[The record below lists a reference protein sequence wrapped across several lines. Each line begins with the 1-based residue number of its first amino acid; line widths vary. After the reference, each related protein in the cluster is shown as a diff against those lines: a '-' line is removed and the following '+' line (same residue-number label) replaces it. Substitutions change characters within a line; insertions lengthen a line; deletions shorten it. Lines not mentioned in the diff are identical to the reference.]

1 MATNTSTP
9 YLTNRFQATF
19 AATSGNNSTNQV
31 AISRCGFQQVSG
43 LSVSVGTTDYREGH
57 ELTTNVHKIP
67 GLTKVGNVTFKWGL
81 VNSTEDAA
89 IFDWLRGVATIQET
103 GPSGMFLMDITI
115 QMMTQTGTTQGG
127 PTWQL
132 FRCFPVSFSVPDL
145 NATSDG
151 VAINSLEV
159 AVGGFTFTPPTSPFA
174 SAATQASG
182 QDSWSPVV

>member
-1 MATNTSTP
+1 MATSASTP

-19 AATSGNNSTNQV
+19 TATAELNGSKSV
-31 AISRCGFQQVSG
+31 EISRCGFQQVSG

-81 VNSTEDAA
+81 VSSTEDAA

-103 GPSGMFLMDITI
+103 GPAGMFLMDITVS
-115 QMMTQTGTTQGG
+115 MMTQTGSPVGG

-132 FRCFPVSFSVPDL
+132 YRCFPVSFSVPDL

-159 AVGGFTFTPPTSPFA
+159 AVGGFTFTPPTAPFA
-174 SAATQASG
+174 TASTG
-182 QDSWSPVV
+182 ANGPDSWTPVT